1 MIGKLFGKKSNDGFY
16 LQIDETEAA
25 AESTPAAA
33 PVEVKPEPVAVA
45 APVATA
51 TETVAAEP
59 KPKASKSKK
68 KTATT
73 ASKVATT
80 PVAPPEEV
88 PIWVRAINNS
98 ASKNTQT
105 EDASFA
111 ATNLLPLPASRRR
124 PGPSMNGFL
133 DMARQARR

>member
-1 MIGKLFGKKSNDGFY
+1 MIGKLFGKKSGGFY
-16 LQIDETEAA
+16 LQIDETELA

-45 APVATA
+45 APVAVA

-59 KPKASKSKK
+59 KAKASKSKK
-68 KTATT
+68 KKTTT
-73 ASKVATT
+73 ASAIVTT
-80 PVAPPEEV
+80 PVEPPAEV
-88 PIWVRAINNS
+88 PIWVAAINNS
-98 ASKNTQT
+98 ASKNAQK
-105 EDASFA
+105 EEVSFA
-111 ATNLLPLPASRRR
+111 TSNLFPLPTSRRR